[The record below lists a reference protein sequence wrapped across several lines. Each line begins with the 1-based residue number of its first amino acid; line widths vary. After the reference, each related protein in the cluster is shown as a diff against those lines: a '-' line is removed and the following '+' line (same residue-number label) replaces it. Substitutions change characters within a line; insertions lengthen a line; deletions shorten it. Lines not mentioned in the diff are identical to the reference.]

1 MNMKKI
7 TILSFLIM
15 AFAMVSFSA
24 CSNEDTIG
32 GGEGLSKDFV
42 VSRSDMA
49 FTKNGGETDLYVK
62 AAQVPTVSTEAA
74 WLAVTPV
81 AGSSSITHHF
91 LIKAEANTAY
101 DDRSAT
107 ITVVAGSD
115 TKTITVSQNS
125 TEGLLVTSSKNVNV
139 GAAGGQ
145 VTVTLKA
152 NASYSQVISNDWVSE
167 ITSRANMVEY
177 TRNYSVAAN
186 ISNARSATISYTM
199 VVNDS
204 TSITEAVTINQEQ
217 GTTTG
222 DMSKTAMDIAALMYP
237 GWNLGNTM
245 EAGNAANNWKNAGI
259 GSETLW
265 QSVKTTQQLIDLVK
279 ASGFK
284 SVRIPCSWVMGHI
297 TDAEACTIDAD
308 WLARVHEVVDYC
320 IKNDLYVIINQHW
333 DGGWIEHDGFT
344 AATDVD
350 ATKAKLTKIWTQ
362 IANSFKNYD
371 ERLIFAG
378 MNEPGVGS
386 GDANALLGTAD
397 LANRIAEYEQT
408 FIEAVR
414 ATGGNNAK
422 RVLVVQGPN
431 TNIDNFVAHNYMDK
445 IHDSATD
452 RLMVEVH
459 FYDPYQF
466 TDLSEDKDW
475 GKYYLYWGKNNQG
488 GDADCTADAKYNE
501 DYVEA
506 QMEKMKTHFFDKGYP
521 VLIGEF
527 GANQRMAIGKD
538 ALHDASVKD
547 YYKAVV
553 TSAINNGCVPVA
565 WDTNSNF
572 PSMTI
577 FNRAGANISN
587 ANMMKLFEFLILQRF
602 LTSLVRR

>member
-1 MNMKKI
+1 MKKI

-32 GGEGLSKDFV
+32 GGEDLPKDFV

-91 LIKAEANTAY
+91 LIKAEANTAN

-107 ITVVAGSD
+107 ITVAAGSD

-125 TEGLLVTSSKNVNV
+125 TEGLLITSDKNVNV

-145 VTVTLKA
+145 VSVTLKA
-152 NASYSQVISNDWVSE
+152 NSAYSQVISNDWVSE
-167 ITSRANMVEY
+167 VISRANMVEY

-186 ISNARSATISYTM
+186 ISNARTATISYTM

-217 GTTTG
+217 GSTTG

-245 EAGNAANNWKNAGI
+245 EAGNSSNNWKNAGI
-259 GSETLW
+259 GSETAW
-265 QSVKTTQQLIDLVK
+265 QSAKTTQQLIDLVK

-284 SVRIPCSWVMGHI
+284 SVRIPCAWVMGHI

-333 DGGWIEHDGFT
+333 DGGWIEHDGLT
-344 AATDVD
+344 AASDVD

-378 MNEPGVGS
+378 MNEPGVGG

-397 LANRIAEYEQT
+397 LANRIAEHEQT

-431 TNIDNFVAHNYMDK
+431 TNIDNTVAHNYMAK
-445 IHDSATD
+445 LHDSATD

-466 TDLSEDKDW
+466 TDLGEDKDW
-475 GKYYLYWGKNNQG
+475 GKYYLYWGKNNKG
-488 GDADCTADAKYNE
+488 GDADRTADSKYNE

-506 QMEKMKTHFFDKGYP
+506 QMKKMKTNFFDKGYP

-527 GANQRMAIGKD
+527 GANQRTAIGTD
-538 ALHDASVKD
+538 ALHDNSVKD

-565 WDTNSNF
+565 WDTNAGL

-577 FNRAGANISN
+577 FNRAAVKVSN
-587 ANMMKLFEFLILQRF
+587 ANMLESIQEAVK
-602 LTSLVRR
+602 TAAWPAK

>member
-24 CSNEDTIG
+24 CSDEDTIG

-91 LIKAEANTAY
+91 LIKAEANTAN

-107 ITVVAGSD
+107 ITVAAGSD

-125 TEGLLVTSSKNVNV
+125 TEGLLISSGKTMNV

-177 TRNYSVAAN
+177 THNYSVAAN

-259 GSETLW
+259 GSETFW
-265 QSVKTTQQLIDLVK
+265 QSTKTTQQLIDLVK

-297 TDAEACTIDAD
+297 TEAEACTIDAD

-378 MNEPGVGS
+378 MNEPGVGG

-422 RVLVVQGPN
+422 RVLIVQGPN
-431 TNIDNFVAHNYMDK
+431 TNIDKFVANNYMSK
-445 IHDSATD
+445 IKDSATD

-459 FYDPYQF
+459 FYDPYNF
-466 TDLSEDKDW
+466 TDMSEDQSW
-475 GKYYLYWGKNNQG
+475 GKYCLYWGKNNTNG
-488 GDADCTADAKYNE
+488 SEADRTADAKYNE

-506 QMEKMKTHFFDKGYP
+506 QMKKMKTNFFDKGYP

-527 GANQRMAIGKD
+527 GANQRLAIGKD
-538 ALHDASVKD
+538 AVHDASVKD

-553 TSAINNGCVPVA
+553 TSAINNGCVPMA
-565 WDTNSNF
+565 WDTNGGL

-577 FNRAGANISN
+577 FNRAGASVSN
-587 ANMMKLFEFLILQRF
+587 ANMLESITAGVAAAKWPAK
-602 LTSLVRR
+602 

>member
-32 GGEGLSKDFV
+32 GGEGLPKDFV

-91 LIKAEANTAY
+91 LIKAEANTAN

-107 ITVVAGSD
+107 ITVAAGSD

-125 TEGLLVTSSKNVNV
+125 TEGLLITSSKNVNV

-145 VTVTLKA
+145 VSVTLKA

-167 ITSRANMVEY
+167 VTSRANMVEY
-177 TRNYSVAAN
+177 NRNYSVAAN
-186 ISNARSATISYTM
+186 ISNARTATISYTM

-204 TSITEAVTINQEQ
+204 TSITEAVAINQEA
-217 GTTTG
+217 GATDA
-222 DMSKTAMDIAALMYP
+222 DMSKTAMDVAALMYP

-245 EAGNAANNWKNAGI
+245 EAGNSANNWKNAGI
-259 GSETLW
+259 GSETAW
-265 QSVKTTQQLIDLVK
+265 QSAKTTQQLIDLVK

-284 SVRIPCSWVMGHI
+284 SVRIPCAWVMGHI

-333 DGGWIEHDGFT
+333 DGGWIEHDGLT

-378 MNEPGVGS
+378 MNEPGVGG
-386 GDANALLGTAD
+386 GDANTLLGTAD

-431 TNIDNFVAHNYMDK
+431 TNIDNTVAHNYMAK
-445 IHDSATD
+445 LHDSATD

-466 TDLSEDKDW
+466 TDLGEDKDW
-475 GKYYLYWGKNNQG
+475 GKYYLYWGKNNKG
-488 GDADCTADAKYNE
+488 GDADRTADSKYNE

-506 QMEKMKTHFFDKGYP
+506 QMKKMKTNFFDKGYP

-527 GANQRMAIGKD
+527 GANQRMAIGTD
-538 ALHDASVKD
+538 ALHDNSVKD

-565 WDTNSNF
+565 WDTNAGL

-577 FNRAGANISN
+577 FNRAAVKVSN
-587 ANMMKLFEFLILQRF
+587 ANMLESIQEAAK
-602 LTSLVRR
+602 TAAWPAK

>member
-24 CSNEDTIG
+24 CSNEDTIE
-32 GGEGLSKDFV
+32 GGEGLSTDFV

-91 LIKAEANTAY
+91 LIKAEANTAN

-107 ITVVAGSD
+107 ITVAAGSD

-125 TEGLLVTSSKNVNV
+125 TEGLLITSSKNVNM

-245 EAGNAANNWKNAGI
+245 EAGNSANNWKNAGI

-265 QSVKTTQQLIDLVK
+265 QSAKTTQQLIDLVK

-333 DGGWIEHDGFT
+333 DGGWIEHDGLT

-378 MNEPGVGS
+378 MNEPGVGA

-431 TNIDNFVAHNYMDK
+431 TNIDNTVAHNYMAK
-445 IHDSATD
+445 LHDSATD
-452 RLMVEVH
+452 RLMIEVH

-466 TDLSEDKDW
+466 TDMSEDKDW

-488 GDADCTADAKYNE
+488 GDADRTADAKYNE

-506 QMEKMKTHFFDKGYP
+506 QMKKMKTNFFDKGYP

-527 GANQRMAIGKD
+527 GANQRLVIGKD
-538 ALHDASVKD
+538 AVHDASVKD

-553 TSAINNGCVPVA
+553 TSAINNGCVPMA
-565 WDTNSNF
+565 WDTNGNY

-577 FNRAGANISN
+577 FNRAGASVSN
-587 ANMMKLFEFLILQRF
+587 ANMLESIKAA
-602 LTSLVRR
+602 VAAAKWPAK

>member
-1 MNMKKI
+1 MKKI

-24 CSNEDTIG
+24 CSDEDTIG

-91 LIKAEANTAY
+91 LIKAEENTAN

-107 ITVVAGSD
+107 ITVAAGSD

-125 TEGLLVTSSKNVNV
+125 TEGLLISSGKTMNV

-259 GSETLW
+259 GSETFW
-265 QSVKTTQQLIDLVK
+265 QSAKTTQQLIDLVK

-308 WLARVHEVVDYC
+308 WLTRVHEVVDYC
-320 IKNDLYVIINQHW
+320 IKNNLYVIINQHW
-333 DGGWIEHDGFT
+333 DGGWIEHNGMT
-344 AATDVD
+344 ANADIKT
-350 ATKAKLTKIWTQ
+350 TKAQLTKIWTQ
-362 IANSFKNYD
+362 IADNFKTYD
-371 ERLIFAG
+371 EHLLFAG
-378 MNEPGVGS
+378 MNEPGVGAGE
-386 GDANALLGTAD
+386 GDIIGVAD
-397 LANRIAEYEQT
+397 MSNRIAEYEQT

-422 RVLVVQGPN
+422 RVLIVQGPN
-431 TNIDNFVAHNYMDK
+431 TDIDKFVANNYMSK
-445 IHDSATD
+445 IKDSATD

-475 GKYYLYWGKNNQG
+475 GKYYLYWGKNNTNG
-488 GDADCTADAKYNE
+488 SEAGRTADAKYNE

-506 QMEKMKTHFFDKGYP
+506 QMKKMKTNFFDKGYP
-521 VLIGEF
+521 VVIGEF
-527 GANQRMAIGKD
+527 GANQRLAIGKD
-538 ALHDASVKD
+538 AVHDASVKD

-553 TSAINNGCVPVA
+553 TSAINNGCVPMA
-565 WDTNSNF
+565 WDTNGNY

-577 FNRAGANISN
+577 FNRAGASVSN
-587 ANMMKLFEFLILQRF
+587 ANMLESITAGVAAAKWPAK
-602 LTSLVRR
+602 

>member
-24 CSNEDTIG
+24 CSDEDTIG

-91 LIKAEANTAY
+91 LIKAEENTAN

-107 ITVVAGSD
+107 ITVAAGSD

-125 TEGLLVTSSKNVNV
+125 TEGLLISSGKTMNV

-259 GSETLW
+259 GSETFW
-265 QSVKTTQQLIDLVK
+265 QSAKTTQQLIDLVK

-308 WLARVHEVVDYC
+308 WLTRVHEVVDYC
-320 IKNDLYVIINQHW
+320 IKNNLYVIINQHW
-333 DGGWIEHDGFT
+333 DGGWIEHNGMT
-344 AATDVD
+344 ANADIKT
-350 ATKAKLTKIWTQ
+350 TKAQLTKIWTQ
-362 IANSFKNYD
+362 IADNFKTYD
-371 ERLIFAG
+371 EHLLFAG
-378 MNEPGVGS
+378 MNEPGVGAGE
-386 GDANALLGTAD
+386 GDIIGVAD
-397 LANRIAEYEQT
+397 MSNRIAEYEQT

-422 RVLVVQGPN
+422 RVLIVQGPN
-431 TNIDNFVAHNYMDK
+431 TDIDKFVANNYMSK
-445 IHDSATD
+445 IKDSATD

-475 GKYYLYWGKNNQG
+475 GKYYLYWGKNNTNG
-488 GDADCTADAKYNE
+488 SEAGRTADAKYNE

-506 QMEKMKTHFFDKGYP
+506 QMKKMKTNFFDKGYP

-527 GANQRMAIGKD
+527 GANQRLAIGKD
-538 ALHDASVKD
+538 AVHDASVKD

-553 TSAINNGCVPVA
+553 TSAINNGCVPMA
-565 WDTNSNF
+565 WDTNSGL

-577 FNRAGANISN
+577 FNRAGASVSN
-587 ANMMKLFEFLILQRF
+587 ANMLESIKAA
-602 LTSLVRR
+602 VAAAKWPAK

>member
-24 CSNEDTIG
+24 CSDEDTIG

-74 WLAVTPV
+74 WLSVTPV

-91 LIKAEANTAY
+91 LIKAEANTAN

-107 ITVVAGSD
+107 ITVAAGSD

-125 TEGLLVTSSKNVNV
+125 TEGLLISSGKTMNV

-177 TRNYSVAAN
+177 THNYSVAAN

-259 GSETLW
+259 GSETFW
-265 QSVKTTQQLIDLVK
+265 QSAKTTQQLIDLVK

-297 TDAEACTIDAD
+297 TEAEACTIDAD

-378 MNEPGVGS
+378 MNEPGVGAGE
-386 GDANALLGTAD
+386 GDIIGVAD
-397 LANRIAEYEQT
+397 MSNRIAEYEQT

-422 RVLVVQGPN
+422 RVLIVQGPN
-431 TNIDNFVAHNYMDK
+431 TDIDKFVANNYMSK
-445 IHDSATD
+445 IKDSATD

-459 FYDPYQF
+459 FYDPYNF

-475 GKYYLYWGKNNQG
+475 GKYCLYWGKNNTNG
-488 GDADCTADAKYNE
+488 SEAGRTADAKYNE

-506 QMEKMKTHFFDKGYP
+506 QMKKMKTNFFDKGYP

-527 GANQRMAIGKD
+527 GANQRLAISKD
-538 ALHDASVKD
+538 AVHDASVKD

-553 TSAINNGCVPVA
+553 TGAINNGCVPMA
-565 WDTNSNF
+565 WDTNSGL

-577 FNRAGANISN
+577 FNRAGASVSN
-587 ANMMKLFEFLILQRF
+587 ANMLESIKGA
-602 LTSLVRR
+602 VAAAKWPAK

>member
-24 CSNEDTIG
+24 CSDEDTIG

-91 LIKAEANTAY
+91 LIKAEENTAN

-107 ITVVAGSD
+107 ITVAAGSD

-125 TEGLLVTSSKNVNV
+125 TEGLLISSGKTMNV

-259 GSETLW
+259 GTETFW
-265 QSVKTTQQLIDLVK
+265 QSAKTTQQLIDLVK

-308 WLARVHEVVDYC
+308 WLTRVHEVVDYC
-320 IKNDLYVIINQHW
+320 IKNNLYVIINQHW

-362 IANSFKNYD
+362 IADNFKKYD
-371 ERLIFAG
+371 EHLLFAG
-378 MNEPGVGS
+378 MNEPGVGAGE
-386 GDANALLGTAD
+386 GDIIGVAD
-397 LANRIAEYEQT
+397 MSNRIAEYEQT

-422 RVLVVQGPN
+422 RVLIVQGPN
-431 TNIDNFVAHNYMDK
+431 TDIDKFVANNYMSK
-445 IHDSATD
+445 IKDSATD

-459 FYDPYQF
+459 FYDPYNF

-475 GKYYLYWGKNNQG
+475 GKYCLYWGKNNTNG
-488 GDADCTADAKYNE
+488 SEAGRTADAKYNE

-506 QMEKMKTHFFDKGYP
+506 QMKKMKTNFFDKGYP

-527 GANQRMAIGKD
+527 GANQRLAIGKD
-538 ALHDASVKD
+538 AVHDASVKD

-553 TSAINNGCVPVA
+553 TSAINNGCVPMA
-565 WDTNSNF
+565 WDTNSGL

-577 FNRAGANISN
+577 FNRAGASVSN
-587 ANMMKLFEFLILQRF
+587 ANMLESIKAA
-602 LTSLVRR
+602 VAAAKWPAK

>member
-62 AAQVPTVSTEAA
+62 AAQVPTVSSEAA

-91 LIKAEANTAY
+91 LIKAEANTAN

-107 ITVVAGSD
+107 ITVAAGSD

-125 TEGLLVTSSKNVNV
+125 TEGLLITSDKNVNV

-145 VTVTLKA
+145 VSVTLKA
-152 NASYSQVISNDWVSE
+152 NSAYSQVISNDWVSE
-167 ITSRANMVEY
+167 VISRANMVEY

-186 ISNARSATISYTM
+186 ISNARTATISYTM

-217 GTTTG
+217 GSTTG

-245 EAGNAANNWKNAGI
+245 EAGNSSNNWKNAGI
-259 GSETLW
+259 GSETAW
-265 QSVKTTQQLIDLVK
+265 QSAKTTQQLIDLVK

-284 SVRIPCSWVMGHI
+284 SVRIPCAWVMGHI

-333 DGGWIEHDGFT
+333 DGGWIEHDGLT
-344 AATDVD
+344 AASDVD

-378 MNEPGVGS
+378 MNEPGVGG

-431 TNIDNFVAHNYMDK
+431 TNIDNTVAHNYMAK
-445 IHDSATD
+445 LHDSATD

-466 TDLSEDKDW
+466 TDLGEAKDW
-475 GKYYLYWGKNNQG
+475 GKYYLYWGKNNKG
-488 GDADCTADAKYNE
+488 GDADRTADSKYNE

-506 QMEKMKTHFFDKGYP
+506 QMKKMKTNFFDKGYP

-527 GANQRMAIGKD
+527 GANQRTAIGTD
-538 ALHDASVKD
+538 ALHDNSVKD

-565 WDTNSNF
+565 WDTNAGL

-577 FNRAGANISN
+577 FNRAAVKVSN
-587 ANMMKLFEFLILQRF
+587 ANMLESIQEAVK
-602 LTSLVRR
+602 TAAWPAK

>member
-32 GGEGLSKDFV
+32 GGEGLPKDFM

-62 AAQVPTVSTEAA
+62 AAQVPTVSSEAA

-81 AGSSSITHHF
+81 AGSSSVTHHF
-91 LIKAEANTAY
+91 LIKAEPNTAN

-107 ITVVAGSD
+107 ITVAAGSD

-125 TEGLLVTSSKNVNV
+125 TEGLLITSSKNVNV

-145 VTVTLKA
+145 VSVTLKA

-167 ITSRANMVEY
+167 VTSRANMVEY

-204 TSITEAVTINQEQ
+204 TSITEAVAINQEA
-217 GTTTG
+217 GATDA
-222 DMSKTAMDIAALMYP
+222 DMSKTAMDVAALMYP

-245 EAGNAANNWKNAGI
+245 EAGNSANNWKNAGI
-259 GSETLW
+259 GSETAW

-284 SVRIPCSWVMGHI
+284 SVRIPCAWVMGHI

-333 DGGWIEHDGFT
+333 DGGWIEHDGLT

-378 MNEPGVGS
+378 MNEPGVGG

-431 TNIDNFVAHNYMDK
+431 TNIDNTVAHNYMAK
-445 IHDSATD
+445 LHDSATD

-466 TDLSEDKDW
+466 TDLGEDKDW
-475 GKYYLYWGKNNQG
+475 GKYYLYWGKNNKG
-488 GDADCTADAKYNE
+488 GDVDRTADSKYNE

-506 QMEKMKTHFFDKGYP
+506 QMKKMKTNFFDKGYP

-527 GANQRMAIGKD
+527 GANQRTAIGTD
-538 ALHDASVKD
+538 ALHDNSVKD

-565 WDTNSNF
+565 WDTNAGL

-577 FNRAGANISN
+577 FNRAAVKVSN
-587 ANMMKLFEFLILQRF
+587 ANMLESIQEAVK
-602 LTSLVRR
+602 TAAWPAK

>member
-1 MNMKKI
+1 MKKI

-24 CSNEDTIG
+24 CSDEDTIG

-91 LIKAEANTAY
+91 LIKAEENTAN

-107 ITVVAGSD
+107 ITVAAGSD

-125 TEGLLVTSSKNVNV
+125 TEGLLITSGKTMNV

-152 NASYSQVISNDWVSE
+152 NASYSQVISNEWVSE
-167 ITSRANMVEY
+167 ITARANMVEY

-245 EAGNAANNWKNAGI
+245 EAGNAANNWKNTGI
-259 GSETLW
+259 GSETSW
-265 QSVKTTQQLIDLVK
+265 QSAKTTQQFIDLVK

-333 DGGWIEHDGFT
+333 DGGWIEHDGLT
-344 AATDVD
+344 AATDVG

-378 MNEPGVGS
+378 MNEPGVGAGE
-386 GDANALLGTAD
+386 GDIIGVAD
-397 LANRIAEYEQT
+397 MSNRIAEYEQT

-422 RVLVVQGPN
+422 RVLIVQGPN
-431 TNIDNFVAHNYMDK
+431 TDIDKFVANNYMSK
-445 IHDSATD
+445 IKDSATD

-475 GKYYLYWGKNNQG
+475 GKYYLYWGKNNTNG
-488 GDADCTADAKYNE
+488 SEADRTADAKYNE

-506 QMEKMKTHFFDKGYP
+506 QMKKMKTNFFDKGYP
-521 VLIGEF
+521 VVIGEF
-527 GANQRMAIGKD
+527 GANQRLAIGKD
-538 ALHDASVKD
+538 AVHDASVKD

-553 TSAINNGCVPVA
+553 TSAINNGCVPMA
-565 WDTNSNF
+565 WDTNSGL

-577 FNRAGANISN
+577 FNRAGASVSN
-587 ANMMKLFEFLILQRF
+587 ANMLESIKAA
-602 LTSLVRR
+602 VAAAKWPAK

>member
-24 CSNEDTIG
+24 CSDEDTIG

-91 LIKAEANTAY
+91 LIKAEENTAN

-107 ITVVAGSD
+107 ITVAAGSD

-125 TEGLLVTSSKNVNV
+125 TEGLLISSGKTMNV

-259 GSETLW
+259 GSETFW
-265 QSVKTTQQLIDLVK
+265 QSAKTTQQLIDLVK

-308 WLARVHEVVDYC
+308 WLTRVHEVVDYC
-320 IKNDLYVIINQHW
+320 IKNNLYVIINQHW

-362 IANSFKNYD
+362 IADNFKKYD
-371 ERLIFAG
+371 EHLLFAG
-378 MNEPGVGS
+378 MNEPGVGAGE
-386 GDANALLGTAD
+386 GDIIGVAD
-397 LANRIAEYEQT
+397 MSNRIAEYEQT

-422 RVLVVQGPN
+422 RVLIVQGPN
-431 TNIDNFVAHNYMDK
+431 TDIDKFVANNYMSK
-445 IHDSATD
+445 IKDSATD

-459 FYDPYQF
+459 FYDPYNF

-475 GKYYLYWGKNNQG
+475 GKYCLYWGKNNTNG
-488 GDADCTADAKYNE
+488 SEAGRTADAKYNE

-506 QMEKMKTHFFDKGYP
+506 QMKKMKTNFFDKGYP

-527 GANQRMAIGKD
+527 GANQRLAIGKD
-538 ALHDASVKD
+538 AVHDASVKD

-553 TSAINNGCVPVA
+553 TSAINNGCVPMA
-565 WDTNSNF
+565 WDTNSGL

-577 FNRAGANISN
+577 FNRAGASVSN
-587 ANMMKLFEFLILQRF
+587 ANMLESIKAA
-602 LTSLVRR
+602 VAAAKWPAK

>member
-7 TILSFLIM
+7 TILAFLIM

-62 AAQVPTVSTEAA
+62 AAQVPTVSSDAA

-81 AGSSSITHHF
+81 AGSSSVTHHF
-91 LIKAEANTAY
+91 LIKAEPNTAN

-107 ITVVAGSD
+107 VTVAAGSD

-125 TEGLLVTSSKNVNV
+125 TEGLFITSDKNVNV

-145 VTVTLKA
+145 VAVTLKA
-152 NASYSQVISNDWVSE
+152 NAAYSQVISNDWVSE

-217 GTTTG
+217 GATTG
-222 DMSKTAMDIAALMYP
+222 DMSMTAMDIAALMYP

-245 EAGNAANNWKNAGI
+245 EAGNSANNWKNAGI

-265 QSVKTTQQLIDLVK
+265 QSAKTTQQVIDLVK

-284 SVRIPCSWVMGHI
+284 SVRIPCAWVMGHI

-333 DGGWIEHDGFT
+333 DGGWIEHDGLT
-344 AATDVD
+344 AASDVD
-350 ATKAKLTKIWTQ
+350 ATKAKLAKIWTQ
-362 IANSFKNYD
+362 IANSFKDYD

-386 GDANALLGTAD
+386 GDTNALLGTAD

-414 ATGGNNAK
+414 ATGDNNAK
-422 RVLVVQGPN
+422 RVLIVQGPN
-431 TNIDNFVAHNYMDK
+431 TNIDNFVANNYMAK
-445 IHDSATD
+445 IQDSATD

-475 GKYYLYWGKNNQG
+475 GKYYLYWGKNNKG
-488 GDADCTADAKYNE
+488 GDTDRTADAKYNE

-506 QMEKMKTHFFDKGYP
+506 QMKKMKTNFFDKGYP

-527 GANQRMAIGKD
+527 GANQRTAIGKD
-538 ALHDASVKD
+538 AVHDASVKD

-565 WDTNSNF
+565 WDTNAGL

-577 FNRAGANISN
+577 FNRASTTVSN
-587 ANMMKLFEFLILQRF
+587 ANILESIQEAVK
-602 LTSLVRR
+602 TAVWPVK

>member
-1 MNMKKI
+1 MKKI

-24 CSNEDTIG
+24 CSNEDTIE
-32 GGEGLSKDFV
+32 GGEGLSTDFV

-91 LIKAEANTAY
+91 LIKAEANTAN

-107 ITVVAGSD
+107 ITVAAGSD

-125 TEGLLVTSSKNVNV
+125 TEGLLITSSKNVNV

-245 EAGNAANNWKNAGI
+245 EAGNAANNWKNTGI
-259 GSETLW
+259 GSETSW
-265 QSVKTTQQLIDLVK
+265 QSAKTTQQFIDLVK

-333 DGGWIEHDGFT
+333 DGGWIEHDGLT
-344 AATDVD
+344 ATDVD

-378 MNEPGVGS
+378 MNEPGVGA

-431 TNIDNFVAHNYMDK
+431 TNIDNTVAHNYMAK
-445 IHDSATD
+445 LHDSATD
-452 RLMVEVH
+452 RLMIEVH

-466 TDLSEDKDW
+466 TDMSEDKDW
-475 GKYYLYWGKNNQG
+475 GKYYLYWGKNNTNG
-488 GDADCTADAKYNE
+488 SEADRTADAKYNE

-506 QMEKMKTHFFDKGYP
+506 QMKKMKTNFFDKGYP

-527 GANQRMAIGKD
+527 GANQRLAIGKD
-538 ALHDASVKD
+538 AVHDASVKD

-553 TSAINNGCVPVA
+553 TSAINNGCVPMA
-565 WDTNSNF
+565 WDTNGNY

-577 FNRAGANISN
+577 FNRAGASVSN
-587 ANMMKLFEFLILQRF
+587 ANMLESIKAA
-602 LTSLVRR
+602 VAAAKWPAK

>member
-1 MNMKKI
+1 MKKI

-15 AFAMVSFSA
+15 AFAMISFSA

-62 AAQVPTVSTEAA
+62 AAQVPTVSSDAA
-74 WLAVTPV
+74 WLAITPV
-81 AGSSSITHHF
+81 AGSSSVTHHF
-91 LIKAEANTAY
+91 LIKAESNTAN

-107 ITVVAGSD
+107 ITVAAGSD

-125 TEGLLVTSSKNVNV
+125 TEGLLITSSKNVNV

-145 VTVTLKA
+145 VAVTLKA
-152 NASYSQVISNDWVSE
+152 NAAYSQVISNDWVSE

-177 TRNYSVAAN
+177 NRNYSVAAN
-186 ISNARSATISYTM
+186 ISNARTATISYTM

-204 TSITEAVTINQEQ
+204 TSITEAIAINQKA
-217 GTTTG
+217 GATDA
-222 DMSKTAMDIAALMYP
+222 DMSKTAMDVAALMYP
-237 GWNLGNTM
+237 GWNLGNTL
-245 EAGNAANNWKNAGI
+245 EAGNSANNWKNAGI
-259 GSETLW
+259 GSETAW
-265 QSVKTTQQLIDLVK
+265 QSAKTTQQLIDLVK

-284 SVRIPCSWVMGHI
+284 SVRIPCAWVMGHI

-333 DGGWIEHDGFT
+333 DGGWIEHDGLT
-344 AATDVD
+344 AASDVD

-362 IANSFKNYD
+362 IANSFKDYD

-378 MNEPGVGS
+378 MNEPGVGG
-386 GDANALLGTAD
+386 GDANALLGTAEM
-397 LANRIAEYEQT
+397 ANRIAEYEQT

-431 TNIDNFVAHNYMDK
+431 TNIDNTVAHNYMDK

-475 GKYYLYWGKNNQG
+475 GKYWLYWGKNNKG
-488 GDADCTADAKYNE
+488 GDADRTADSKYNE

-506 QMEKMKTHFFDKGYP
+506 QMKKMKTNFFDKGYP

-527 GANQRMAIGKD
+527 GANQRTAIGKD
-538 ALHDASVKD
+538 AVHDASVKD

-565 WDTNSNF
+565 WDTNAGL

-577 FNRAGANISN
+577 FNRASTTVSN
-587 ANMMKLFEFLILQRF
+587 ANILESIQEAVK
-602 LTSLVRR
+602 TAVWPVK

>member
-91 LIKAEANTAY
+91 LIKAEANTAN

-107 ITVVAGSD
+107 ITVAAGSD

-125 TEGLLVTSSKNVNV
+125 TEGLLITSSKNVNV

-145 VTVTLKA
+145 VSVTLKA

-167 ITSRANMVEY
+167 VTSRANMVEY
-177 TRNYSVAAN
+177 NRNYSVAAN
-186 ISNARSATISYTM
+186 ISNARTATISYTM

-204 TSITEAVTINQEQ
+204 TSITEAVAINQEA
-217 GTTTG
+217 GATDA
-222 DMSKTAMDIAALMYP
+222 DMSKTAMDVAALMYP

-245 EAGNAANNWKNAGI
+245 EAGNSANNWKNAGI
-259 GSETLW
+259 GSETAW
-265 QSVKTTQQLIDLVK
+265 QSAKTTQQLIDLVK

-284 SVRIPCSWVMGHI
+284 SVRIPCAWVMGHI

-333 DGGWIEHDGFT
+333 DGGWIEHDGLT

-378 MNEPGVGS
+378 MNEPGVGG
-386 GDANALLGTAD
+386 GDANTLLGTAD
-397 LANRIAEYEQT
+397 LANRIAEYGQT

-431 TNIDNFVAHNYMDK
+431 TNIDNTVAHNYMAK
-445 IHDSATD
+445 LHDSATD

-466 TDLSEDKDW
+466 TDLGEDKDW
-475 GKYYLYWGKNNQG
+475 GKYYLYWGKNNKG
-488 GDADCTADAKYNE
+488 GDADRTADSKYNE

-506 QMEKMKTHFFDKGYP
+506 QMKKMKTNFFDKGYP

-527 GANQRMAIGKD
+527 GANQRMAIGTD
-538 ALHDASVKD
+538 ALHDNSVKD

-565 WDTNSNF
+565 WDTNAGL

-577 FNRAGANISN
+577 FNRAAVKVSN
-587 ANMMKLFEFLILQRF
+587 ANMLESIQEAAK
-602 LTSLVRR
+602 TAAWPAK

>member
-24 CSNEDTIG
+24 CSDEDTIG

-91 LIKAEANTAY
+91 LIKAEANTAN

-107 ITVVAGSD
+107 ITVAAGSD

-125 TEGLLVTSSKNVNV
+125 TEGLLISSGKTMNV

-186 ISNARSATISYTM
+186 ISNARLATISYTM

-259 GSETLW
+259 GSETFW
-265 QSVKTTQQLIDLVK
+265 QSAKTTQQLIDLVK

-308 WLARVHEVVDYC
+308 WLTRVHEVVDYC
-320 IKNDLYVIINQHW
+320 IKNNLYVIINQHW
-333 DGGWIEHDGFT
+333 DGGWIEHNGMT
-344 AATDVD
+344 ANADIKT
-350 ATKAKLTKIWTQ
+350 TKAQLTKIWTQ
-362 IANSFKNYD
+362 IADNFKKYD
-371 ERLIFAG
+371 EHLLFAG
-378 MNEPGVGS
+378 MNEPGVGAGE
-386 GDANALLGTAD
+386 GDIIGVAD
-397 LANRIAEYEQT
+397 MSNRIAEYEQT

-422 RVLVVQGPN
+422 RVLIVQGPN
-431 TNIDNFVAHNYMDK
+431 TDIDKFVANNYMSK
-445 IHDSATD
+445 IKDSATD

-459 FYDPYQF
+459 FYDPYNF

-475 GKYYLYWGKNNQG
+475 GKYCLYWGKNNTNG
-488 GDADCTADAKYNE
+488 SEAGRTADAKYNE

-506 QMEKMKTHFFDKGYP
+506 QMKKMKTNFFDKGYP
-521 VLIGEF
+521 VVIGEF
-527 GANQRMAIGKD
+527 GANQRLAIGKD
-538 ALHDASVKD
+538 AVHDASVKD

-553 TSAINNGCVPVA
+553 TSAINNGCVPMA
-565 WDTNSNF
+565 WDTNSNY

-577 FNRAGANISN
+577 FNRAGASVSN
-587 ANMMKLFEFLILQRF
+587 ANMLESITAGVAAAKWPAK
-602 LTSLVRR
+602 

>member
-24 CSNEDTIG
+24 CSDEDTIG

-91 LIKAEANTAY
+91 LIKAEENTAN

-107 ITVVAGSD
+107 ITVAAGSD

-125 TEGLLVTSSKNVNV
+125 TEGLLISSGKTMNV

-259 GSETLW
+259 GSETFW
-265 QSVKTTQQLIDLVK
+265 QSAKTTQQLIDLVK

-308 WLARVHEVVDYC
+308 WLTRVHEVVDYC
-320 IKNDLYVIINQHW
+320 IKNNLYVIINQHW

-362 IANSFKNYD
+362 IADNFKTYD
-371 ERLIFAG
+371 EHLLFAG
-378 MNEPGVGS
+378 MNEPGVGAGE
-386 GDANALLGTAD
+386 GDIIGVAD
-397 LANRIAEYEQT
+397 MSNRIAEYEQT

-422 RVLVVQGPN
+422 RVLIVQGPN
-431 TNIDNFVAHNYMDK
+431 TDIDKFVANNYMSK
-445 IHDSATD
+445 IKDSATD

-459 FYDPYQF
+459 FYDPYNF
-466 TDLSEDKDW
+466 TDMSEDQSW
-475 GKYYLYWGKNNQG
+475 GKYCLYWGKNNTNG
-488 GDADCTADAKYNE
+488 SETGRTADAKYNE

-506 QMEKMKTHFFDKGYP
+506 QMKKMKTNFFDKGYP

-538 ALHDASVKD
+538 AVHDASVKD

-565 WDTNSNF
+565 WDTNGNY

-577 FNRAGANISN
+577 FNRTGASVSN
-587 ANMMKLFEFLILQRF
+587 ANMLESIQAAVAAAKWPAK
-602 LTSLVRR
+602 

>member
-1 MNMKKI
+1 MKKI

-24 CSNEDTIG
+24 CSNEDTIE
-32 GGEGLSKDFV
+32 GGEGLSTDFV

-91 LIKAEANTAY
+91 LIKAEANTAN

-107 ITVVAGSD
+107 ITVAAGSD

-125 TEGLLVTSSKNVNV
+125 TEGLLITSSKNVNV

-245 EAGNAANNWKNAGI
+245 EAGNSANNWKNAGI

-265 QSVKTTQQLIDLVK
+265 QSAKTTQQLIDLVK

-333 DGGWIEHDGFT
+333 DGGWIEHDGLT

-378 MNEPGVGS
+378 MNEPGVGA

-431 TNIDNFVAHNYMDK
+431 TNIDNTVAHNYMAK
-445 IHDSATD
+445 LHDSATD
-452 RLMVEVH
+452 RLMIEVH

-466 TDLSEDKDW
+466 TDMSEDKDW
-475 GKYYLYWGKNNQG
+475 GKYYLYWGKNNTNG
-488 GDADCTADAKYNE
+488 SEADRTADAKY
-501 DYVEA
+501 
-506 QMEKMKTHFFDKGYP
+506 F
-521 VLIGEF
+521 
-527 GANQRMAIGKD
+527 
-538 ALHDASVKD
+538 
-547 YYKAVV
+547 
-553 TSAINNGCVPVA
+553 
-565 WDTNSNF
+565 
-572 PSMTI
+572 I
-577 FNRAGANISN
+577 FI
-587 ANMMKLFEFLILQRF
+587 I
-602 LTSLVRR
+602 

>member
-24 CSNEDTIG
+24 CSDEDTIG

-91 LIKAEANTAY
+91 LIKAEANTAN

-107 ITVVAGSD
+107 ITVAAGSD

-125 TEGLLVTSSKNVNV
+125 TEGLLISSGKTMNV

-259 GSETLW
+259 GSETFW
-265 QSVKTTQQLIDLVK
+265 QSTKTTQQLIDLVK

-308 WLARVHEVVDYC
+308 WLTRVHEVVDYC

-371 ERLIFAG
+371 EHLLFAG
-378 MNEPGVGS
+378 MNEPGVGAGE
-386 GDANALLGTAD
+386 GDIIGVAD
-397 LANRIAEYEQT
+397 MSNRIAEYEQT

-422 RVLVVQGPN
+422 RVLIVQGPN
-431 TNIDNFVAHNYMDK
+431 TDIDKFVANNYMSK
-445 IHDSATD
+445 IKDSATD

-459 FYDPYQF
+459 FYDPYNF

-475 GKYYLYWGKNNQG
+475 GKYCLYWGKNNTNG
-488 GDADCTADAKYNE
+488 SEAGRTADAKYNE
-501 DYVEA
+501 EYVEA
-506 QMEKMKTHFFDKGYP
+506 QMKKMKTNFFDMGYP

-527 GANQRMAIGKD
+527 GANQRLAIGKD
-538 ALHDASVKD
+538 AVHDASVKD

-553 TSAINNGCVPVA
+553 TSAINNGCVPMA
-565 WDTNSNF
+565 WDTNANY

-577 FNRAGANISN
+577 FNRAGASVSN
-587 ANMMKLFEFLILQRF
+587 TNMLESIQAAVAAAKWPAK
-602 LTSLVRR
+602 

>member
-1 MNMKKI
+1 MKKFKYLYLLLLGI
-7 TILSFLIM
+7 VCGL
-15 AFAMVSFSA
+15 AFSA
-24 CSNEDTIG
+24 CSYEDDDYDEPSFKVLNPELSFDGTGGVQTINVQADAQPTASVI
-32 GGEGLSKDFV
+32 EGADWCSVAYKDQAAGTYNFDV
-42 VSRSDMA
+42 TVAASQEDEVTTATVRIIQGYSRKDVTITRA
-49 FTKNGGETDLYVK
+49 KKGAV
-62 AAQVPTVSTEAA
+62 
-74 WLAVTPV
+74 VTPDV
-81 AGSSSITHHF
+81 PPA
-91 LIKAEANTAY
+91 
-101 DDRSAT
+101 
-107 ITVVAGSD
+107 
-115 TKTITVSQNS
+115 
-125 TEGLLVTSSKNVNV
+125 
-139 GAAGGQ
+139 
-145 VTVTLKA
+145 
-152 NASYSQVISNDWVSE
+152 
-167 ITSRANMVEY
+167 
-177 TRNYSVAAN
+177 
-186 ISNARSATISYTM
+186 
-199 VVNDS
+199 
-204 TSITEAVTINQEQ
+204 
-217 GTTTG
+217 
-222 DMSKTAMDIAALMYP
+222 DMNKTAMEVAQLMYP
-237 GWNLGNTM
+237 GWNLGNTL
-245 EAGNAANNWKNAGI
+245 EGGDSKNLWKNAGI
-259 GSETLW
+259 ETETVW
-265 QSVKTTQQLIDLVK
+265 QNAKTTQALIDAVK
-279 ASGFK
+279 AAGFK

-297 TDAEACTIDAD
+297 TDAEKCTIDPA
-308 WLARVHEVVDYC
+308 WMKRVKEVVDYC

-350 ATKAKLTKIWTQ
+350 ATKAKLTKIWSQ

-378 MNEPGVGS
+378 MNEPGVGG
-386 GDANALLGTAD
+386 GDANAVLGTAD

-431 TNIDNFVAHNYMDK
+431 TDIDKFVANNYMSK

-488 GDADCTADAKYNE
+488 GDADRTADAKYNE

-506 QMEKMKTHFFDKGYP
+506 QMKKMKTNFFDKGYP

-527 GANQRMAIGKD
+527 GANQRLAIGKD

-587 ANMMKLFEFLILQRF
+587 ANMMESINAGVAAAKWP
-602 LTSLVRR
+602 SK

>member
-24 CSNEDTIG
+24 CSDEDTIG

-74 WLAVTPV
+74 WLSVTPV

-91 LIKAEANTAY
+91 LIKAEANTAN

-107 ITVVAGSD
+107 ITVAAGSD

-125 TEGLLVTSSKNVNV
+125 TEGLLISSGKTMNV

-177 TRNYSVAAN
+177 THNYSVAAN

-259 GSETLW
+259 GSETFW
-265 QSVKTTQQLIDLVK
+265 QSAKTTQQLIDLVK

-297 TDAEACTIDAD
+297 TEAEACTIDAD

-378 MNEPGVGS
+378 MNEPGVGAGE
-386 GDANALLGTAD
+386 GDIIGVAD
-397 LANRIAEYEQT
+397 MSNRIAEYEQT

-422 RVLVVQGPN
+422 RVLIVQGPN
-431 TNIDNFVAHNYMDK
+431 TDIDKFVANNYMSK
-445 IHDSATD
+445 IKDSATD

-459 FYDPYQF
+459 FYDPYNF

-475 GKYYLYWGKNNQG
+475 GKYCLYWGKNNTNG
-488 GDADCTADAKYNE
+488 SEAGRTADAKYNE

-506 QMEKMKTHFFDKGYP
+506 QMKKMKINFFDKGYP

-527 GANQRMAIGKD
+527 GANQRLAIGKD
-538 ALHDASVKD
+538 AVHDASVKD

-553 TSAINNGCVPVA
+553 TGAINNGCVPMA
-565 WDTNSNF
+565 WDTNSGL

-577 FNRAGANISN
+577 FNRAGASVSN
-587 ANMMKLFEFLILQRF
+587 ANMLESIKAA
-602 LTSLVRR
+602 VAAAKWPAK

>member
-24 CSNEDTIG
+24 CSDEDTIG

-91 LIKAEANTAY
+91 LIKAEENTAN

-107 ITVVAGSD
+107 ITVAAGSD

-125 TEGLLVTSSKNVNV
+125 TEGLLISSGKTMNV

-259 GSETLW
+259 GSETFW
-265 QSVKTTQQLIDLVK
+265 QSAKTTQQLIDLVK

-308 WLARVHEVVDYC
+308 WLTRVHEVVDYC
-320 IKNDLYVIINQHW
+320 IKNNLYVIINQHW

-362 IANSFKNYD
+362 IADNFKTYD
-371 ERLIFAG
+371 EHLLFAG
-378 MNEPGVGS
+378 MNEPGVGAGE
-386 GDANALLGTAD
+386 GDIIGVAD
-397 LANRIAEYEQT
+397 MSNRIAEYEQT

-422 RVLVVQGPN
+422 RVLIVQGPN
-431 TNIDNFVAHNYMDK
+431 TDIDKFVANNYMSK
-445 IHDSATD
+445 IKDSATD

-459 FYDPYQF
+459 FYDPYNF

-475 GKYYLYWGKNNQG
+475 GKYCLYWGKNNTNG
-488 GDADCTADAKYNE
+488 SEAGRTADAKYNE

-506 QMEKMKTHFFDKGYP
+506 QMKKMKTNFFDKGYP
-521 VLIGEF
+521 VVIGEF
-527 GANQRMAIGKD
+527 GANQRLVIGKD
-538 ALHDASVKD
+538 AVHDASVKD

-553 TSAINNGCVPVA
+553 TSAINNGCVPMA
-565 WDTNSNF
+565 WDTNSGL

-577 FNRAGANISN
+577 FNRAGASVSN
-587 ANMMKLFEFLILQRF
+587 ANMLESIKAA
-602 LTSLVRR
+602 VAAAKWPAK

>member
-1 MNMKKI
+1 MKKI

-91 LIKAEANTAY
+91 LIKAEANTAN

-107 ITVVAGSD
+107 ITVAAGSD

-125 TEGLLVTSSKNVNV
+125 TEGLLITSSKNVNV

-245 EAGNAANNWKNAGI
+245 EAGNSANNWKNAGI

-265 QSVKTTQQLIDLVK
+265 QSAKTTQQLIDLVK

-333 DGGWIEHDGFT
+333 DGGWIEHDGLT

-378 MNEPGVGS
+378 MNEPGVGA

-431 TNIDNFVAHNYMDK
+431 TNIDNFVAHNYMNK

-475 GKYYLYWGKNNQG
+475 GKYYLYWGKNNKG
-488 GDADCTADAKYNE
+488 GDADRTADAKYNE

-587 ANMMKLFEFLILQRF
+587 TNVMESINAGVAAAKWP
-602 LTSLVRR
+602 SK

>member
-1 MNMKKI
+1 MKKI

-24 CSNEDTIG
+24 CSDEDTIG

-91 LIKAEANTAY
+91 LIKAEENTAN

-107 ITVVAGSD
+107 ITVAAGSD

-125 TEGLLVTSSKNVNV
+125 TEGLLISSGKTMNV

-259 GSETLW
+259 GSETFW
-265 QSVKTTQQLIDLVK
+265 QSAKTTQQLIDLVK

-308 WLARVHEVVDYC
+308 WLTRVHEVVDYC
-320 IKNDLYVIINQHW
+320 IKNNLYVIINQHW

-362 IANSFKNYD
+362 IADNFKKYD
-371 ERLIFAG
+371 EHLLFAG
-378 MNEPGVGS
+378 MNEPGVGAGE
-386 GDANALLGTAD
+386 GDIIGVAD
-397 LANRIAEYEQT
+397 MSNRIAEYEQT

-422 RVLVVQGPN
+422 RVLIVQGPN
-431 TNIDNFVAHNYMDK
+431 TDIDKFVANNYMSK
-445 IHDSATD
+445 IKDSATD

-459 FYDPYQF
+459 FYDPYNF

-475 GKYYLYWGKNNQG
+475 GKYCLYWGKNNTNG
-488 GDADCTADAKYNE
+488 SEAGRTADAKYNE

-506 QMEKMKTHFFDKGYP
+506 QMKKMKTNFFDKGYP

-527 GANQRMAIGKD
+527 GANQRLAIGKD
-538 ALHDASVKD
+538 AVHDASVKD

-553 TSAINNGCVPVA
+553 TSAINNGCVPMA
-565 WDTNSNF
+565 WDTNSGL

-577 FNRAGANISN
+577 FNRAGASVSN
-587 ANMMKLFEFLILQRF
+587 ANMLESIKAA
-602 LTSLVRR
+602 VAAAKWPAK

>member
-91 LIKAEANTAY
+91 LIKAEANTAN

-107 ITVVAGSD
+107 ITVAAGSD

-125 TEGLLVTSSKNVNV
+125 TEGLLITSDKNVNV

-145 VTVTLKA
+145 VSVTLKA
-152 NASYSQVISNDWVSE
+152 NSAYSQVISNDWVSE
-167 ITSRANMVEY
+167 VTSRANMVEY

-186 ISNARSATISYTM
+186 ISNARTATISYTM

-204 TSITEAVTINQEQ
+204 TSITEAVAINQEA
-217 GTTTG
+217 GATDA
-222 DMSKTAMDIAALMYP
+222 DMSKTAMDVAALMYP

-245 EAGNAANNWKNAGI
+245 EAGNSANNWKNAGI
-259 GSETLW
+259 GSETAW

-284 SVRIPCSWVMGHI
+284 SVRIPCAWVMGHI

-333 DGGWIEHDGFT
+333 DGGWIEHDGLT

-378 MNEPGVGS
+378 MNEPGVGG

-431 TNIDNFVAHNYMDK
+431 TNIDNTVAHNYMAK
-445 IHDSATD
+445 LHDSATD

-466 TDLSEDKDW
+466 TDLGEDKDW
-475 GKYYLYWGKNNQG
+475 GKYYLYWGKNNKG
-488 GDADCTADAKYNE
+488 GDADRTADSKYNE

-506 QMEKMKTHFFDKGYP
+506 QMKKMKTNFFDKGYP

-527 GANQRMAIGKD
+527 GANQRTAIGTD
-538 ALHDASVKD
+538 ALHDNSVKD

-565 WDTNSNF
+565 WDTNAGL

-577 FNRAGANISN
+577 FNRAAVKVSN
-587 ANMMKLFEFLILQRF
+587 ANMLESIQEAVK
-602 LTSLVRR
+602 TAAWPAK

>member
-24 CSNEDTIG
+24 CSDEDTIG

-91 LIKAEANTAY
+91 LIKAEENTAN

-107 ITVVAGSD
+107 ITVAAGSD

-125 TEGLLVTSSKNVNV
+125 TEGLLISSGKTMNV

-259 GSETLW
+259 GSETFW
-265 QSVKTTQQLIDLVK
+265 QSAKTTQQLIDLVK

-308 WLARVHEVVDYC
+308 WLTRVHEVVDYC
-320 IKNDLYVIINQHW
+320 IKNNLYVIINQHW

-362 IANSFKNYD
+362 IADNFKKYD
-371 ERLIFAG
+371 EHLLFAG
-378 MNEPGVGS
+378 MNEPGVGAGE
-386 GDANALLGTAD
+386 GDIIGVAD
-397 LANRIAEYEQT
+397 MSNRIAEYEQT

-414 ATGGNNAK
+414 ATGGNNVK
-422 RVLVVQGPN
+422 RVLIVQGPN
-431 TNIDNFVAHNYMDK
+431 TDINKFVANNYMSK
-445 IHDSATD
+445 IKDSATD

-459 FYDPYQF
+459 FYDPYNF

-475 GKYYLYWGKNNQG
+475 GKYCLYWGKNNTNG
-488 GDADCTADAKYNE
+488 SEAGRTADAKYNE

-506 QMEKMKTHFFDKGYP
+506 QMKKMKTNFFDKGYP
-521 VLIGEF
+521 VVIGEF
-527 GANQRMAIGKD
+527 GANQRLAIGKD
-538 ALHDASVKD
+538 AVHDASVKD

-553 TSAINNGCVPVA
+553 TSAINNGCVPMA
-565 WDTNSNF
+565 WDTNSGL

-577 FNRAGANISN
+577 FNRAGASVSN
-587 ANMMKLFEFLILQRF
+587 ANMLESIKAA
-602 LTSLVRR
+602 VAAAKWPAK

>member
-24 CSNEDTIG
+24 CSNEDTIE
-32 GGEGLSKDFV
+32 GGEGLSTDFV

-91 LIKAEANTAY
+91 LIKAEANTAN

-107 ITVVAGSD
+107 ITVAAGSD

-125 TEGLLVTSSKNVNV
+125 TEGLLITSGKTMNV

-145 VTVTLKA
+145 VTITLKA
-152 NASYSQVISNDWVSE
+152 NASYSQVISNEWVSE
-167 ITSRANMVEY
+167 ITARANMVEY

-245 EAGNAANNWKNAGI
+245 EAGNAANNWKNTGI
-259 GSETLW
+259 GSETSW
-265 QSVKTTQQLIDLVK
+265 QSAKTTQQFIDLVK

-333 DGGWIEHDGFT
+333 DGGWIEHDGLT

-378 MNEPGVGS
+378 MNEPGVGA

-445 IHDSATD
+445 IHDSTTD

-475 GKYYLYWGKNNQG
+475 GKYYLYWGKNNKG
-488 GDADCTADAKYNE
+488 GDADRTADAKYNE

-527 GANQRMAIGKD
+527 GANQRLAIGKD

-565 WDTNSNF
+565 WDTNSGL

-577 FNRAGANISN
+577 FNRANTTVSN
-587 ANMMKLFEFLILQRF
+587 ANILESIQEAVK
-602 LTSLVRR
+602 TASWPAK

>member
-15 AFAMVSFSA
+15 AFAMISFSA

-62 AAQVPTVSTEAA
+62 AAQVPTVSSDAA
-74 WLAVTPV
+74 WLAITPV
-81 AGSSSITHHF
+81 AGSSSVTHHF
-91 LIKAEANTAY
+91 LIKAESNTAN

-107 ITVVAGSD
+107 ITVAAGSD

-125 TEGLLVTSSKNVNV
+125 TEGLLITSSKNVNV

-145 VTVTLKA
+145 VSVTLKA
-152 NASYSQVISNDWVSE
+152 NASYSQVISNDWISE
-167 ITSRANMVEY
+167 VTSRANMVEY

-186 ISNARSATISYTM
+186 ISNARTATISYTM

-204 TSITEAVTINQEQ
+204 TSITEAIAINQKA
-217 GTTTG
+217 GATDA
-222 DMSKTAMDIAALMYP
+222 DMSKTAMDVAALMYP
-237 GWNLGNTM
+237 GWNLGNTL
-245 EAGNAANNWKNAGI
+245 EAGNSANNWKNAGI
-259 GSETLW
+259 GSETAW
-265 QSVKTTQQLIDLVK
+265 QSAKTTQQLIDLVK

-284 SVRIPCSWVMGHI
+284 SVRIPCAWVMGHI

-333 DGGWIEHDGFT
+333 DGGWIEHDGLT

-362 IANSFKNYD
+362 IANSFKTYD

-378 MNEPGVGS
+378 MNEPGVGG
-386 GDANALLGTAD
+386 GDANALLGTAEM
-397 LANRIAEYEQT
+397 ANRIAEYEQT

-431 TNIDNFVAHNYMDK
+431 TNIDNTVAHNYMDK

-475 GKYYLYWGKNNQG
+475 GKYWLYWGKNNKG
-488 GDADCTADAKYNE
+488 GDADRTADSKYNE

-506 QMEKMKTHFFDKGYP
+506 QMKKMKTNFFDKGYP

-538 ALHDASVKD
+538 AVHDASVKD

-565 WDTNSNF
+565 WDTNAGL

-577 FNRAGANISN
+577 FNRSTVKVSN
-587 ANMMKLFEFLILQRF
+587 ANMLESIQEAVK
-602 LTSLVRR
+602 TATWPAK

>member
-91 LIKAEANTAY
+91 LIKAEANTAN

-107 ITVVAGSD
+107 ITVAAGSD

-125 TEGLLVTSSKNVNV
+125 TEGLLITSSKNVNV

-145 VTVTLKA
+145 VSVTLKA

-167 ITSRANMVEY
+167 VTSRANMVEY
-177 TRNYSVAAN
+177 NRNYSVAAN
-186 ISNARSATISYTM
+186 ISNARTATISYTM

-204 TSITEAVTINQEQ
+204 TSITEAVAINQEA
-217 GTTTG
+217 GATDA
-222 DMSKTAMDIAALMYP
+222 DMSKTAMDVAALMYP

-245 EAGNAANNWKNAGI
+245 EAGNSANNWKNAGI
-259 GSETLW
+259 GSETAW
-265 QSVKTTQQLIDLVK
+265 QSAKTTQQLIDLVK

-284 SVRIPCSWVMGHI
+284 SVRIPCAWVMGHI

-333 DGGWIEHDGFT
+333 DGGWIEHDGLT

-378 MNEPGVGS
+378 MNEPGVGG
-386 GDANALLGTAD
+386 GDANTLLGTAD

-431 TNIDNFVAHNYMDK
+431 TNIDNTVAHNYMAK
-445 IHDSATD
+445 LHDSATD

-466 TDLSEDKDW
+466 TDLGEDKDW
-475 GKYYLYWGKNNQG
+475 GKYYLYWGKNNKG
-488 GDADCTADAKYNE
+488 GDADRTADSKYNE

-506 QMEKMKTHFFDKGYP
+506 QMKKMKTNFFDKGYP

-527 GANQRMAIGKD
+527 GANQRMAIGTD
-538 ALHDASVKD
+538 ALHDNSVKD

-565 WDTNSNF
+565 WDTNAGL

-577 FNRAGANISN
+577 FNRAAVKVSN
-587 ANMMKLFEFLILQRF
+587 ANMLESIQEAVK
-602 LTSLVRR
+602 TAAWPAK

>member
-15 AFAMVSFSA
+15 SFAMISFSA

-62 AAQVPTVSTEAA
+62 AAQVPTVSSDAA
-74 WLAVTPV
+74 WLAITPV
-81 AGSSSITHHF
+81 AGSSSVTHHF
-91 LIKAEANTAY
+91 LIKAESNTAN

-107 ITVVAGSD
+107 ITVAAGSD

-125 TEGLLVTSSKNVNV
+125 TEGLLITSSKNVNV

-145 VTVTLKA
+145 VSVTLKA
-152 NASYSQVISNDWVSE
+152 NASYSQVISNDWISE
-167 ITSRANMVEY
+167 VTSRANMVEY

-186 ISNARSATISYTM
+186 ISNARTATISYTM

-204 TSITEAVTINQEQ
+204 TSITEAIAINQKA
-217 GTTTG
+217 GATDA
-222 DMSKTAMDIAALMYP
+222 DMSKTAMDVAALMYP
-237 GWNLGNTM
+237 GWNLGNTL
-245 EAGNAANNWKNAGI
+245 EAGNSANNWKNAGI
-259 GSETLW
+259 GSETAW
-265 QSVKTTQQLIDLVK
+265 QSAKTTQQLIDLVK

-284 SVRIPCSWVMGHI
+284 SVRIPCAWVMGHI

-333 DGGWIEHDGFT
+333 DGGWIEHDGLT

-362 IANSFKNYD
+362 IANSFKTYD

-378 MNEPGVGS
+378 MNEPGVGG
-386 GDANALLGTAD
+386 GDANALLGTAEM
-397 LANRIAEYEQT
+397 ANRIAEYEQT

-431 TNIDNFVAHNYMDK
+431 TNIDNTVAHNYMDK

-475 GKYYLYWGKNNQG
+475 GKYWLYWGKNNKG
-488 GDADCTADAKYNE
+488 GDADRTADSKYNE

-506 QMEKMKTHFFDKGYP
+506 QMKKMKTNFFDKGYP

-527 GANQRMAIGKD
+527 GANQRTAIGTD
-538 ALHDASVKD
+538 ALHDNSVKD

-565 WDTNSNF
+565 WDTNAGL

-577 FNRAGANISN
+577 FNRSTVKVSN
-587 ANMMKLFEFLILQRF
+587 ANMLESIQEAVK
-602 LTSLVRR
+602 TATWPAK